1 MAHLCPARPACSH
14 CRLTIALV
22 SSLSVSPRCLPPLPG
37 GFSPRASPG
46 LGAAAKREQWAGGGG
61 GGSHN
66 GASAGSQESTTG
78 QFLAVPGPGQEAMVA
93 SGPERRKMGGSYSR
107 YTGGGKSPVAGGM
120 VLVTDGELCDSSG
133 RVIKTTVTPVSPPVA
148 KKGGCQYDE
157 DGDPWWSLEVS
168 VGLWSYMAVP
178 GDT

>member
-14 CRLTIALV
+14 CRLTVALV

-46 LGAAAKREQWAGGGG
+46 LGAAAKREQWAGGG

-148 KKGGCQYDE
+148 GMGRAA
-157 DGDPWWSLEVS
+157 GTP
-168 VGLWSYMAVP
+168 VP
-178 GDT
+178 QRL